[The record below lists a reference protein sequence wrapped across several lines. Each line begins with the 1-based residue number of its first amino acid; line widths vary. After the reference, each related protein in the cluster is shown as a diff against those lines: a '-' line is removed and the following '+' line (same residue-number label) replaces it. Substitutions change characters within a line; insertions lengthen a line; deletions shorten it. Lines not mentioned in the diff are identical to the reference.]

1 MNRINTKTDFKK
13 EVLGSQGLN
22 LVHFRKQ
29 WNGACQIISPIYEEL
44 AKSYKGQANFFIVDV
59 EQVAGIGQEYGV
71 IEVPTIL
78 FFRSGEIIDHLT
90 GLTPK
95 NVLIAKIENALS
107 AS

>member
-1 MNRINTKTDFKK
+1 MNRILSKTGFKK

-22 LVHFRKQ
+22 LVQFKKP

-44 AKSYKGQANFFIVDV
+44 AKLYKGQANFFIVDV
-59 EQVAGIGQEYGV
+59 EQVRGIGQEFGV
-71 IEVPTIL
+71 IEIPTIL

-90 GLTPK
+90 GLAPK
-95 NVLIAKIENALS
+95 NVMIAKIENALS